1 MIVQSIRRLT
11 TRLASNDRSQS
22 HLERLLRE
30 YVPKQKWLYIAAVI
44 AMVIVA
50 GTSALTALLME
61 TIIDAMTAYDD
72 RYKIFLVAGAV
83 ALVFMVKGIANY
95 VQMVALARAGNRIVA
110 GMQERL
116 YSKLLEHGVSFFS
129 AKESSDLLMR
139 LVQGAQGARTA
150 VELVVTSI
158 ARDSLMLIGLI
169 AVMIYQQP
177 VLSLVSLVLGPIAV
191 FGVKMLVERVRD
203 IMKTEMLALSEII
216 KVLQETSK
224 GIQVIKVFSLED
236 RMSERMGTAVR
247 SVEKR
252 ANTIA
257 SLQAVTN
264 PLMETLSGFAIA
276 AIVALSAIN
285 AFGGQNPSPG
295 QLMSFITALLMAYE
309 PAKRISRVR
318 VQLEAALIMVNMM
331 FQLLDYTE
339 ELVEEPDAKD
349 LQPGPGKIELK
360 DVGFGYKDRGQV
372 ITSLNMECEPRK
384 TTALV
389 GPSGGGKSTILNLM
403 MRLYDPHSGQ
413 VLMDGQDIRKAT
425 FASLRQRMSFVGQD
439 TFLFSN
445 SILENIRC
453 SRPEASDIEV
463 YDAAKAA
470 NAHDFIMETKNGYET
485 QVGEN
490 GAFLSGG
497 QKQRLALARAI
508 LKKSDFL
515 ILDEATSA
523 LDSTSENL
531 IREALARLTENV
543 TVVVIAHRLSTV
555 LDADRIYVIADG
567 QVDECGTPEELLK
580 SNGLFREL
588 FDQQFDGYKT
598 ALGQ

>member
-72 RYKIFLVAGAV
+72 RYRIFLVAGAV

-508 LKKSDFL
+508 LKKERLPHSRRG
-515 ILDEATSA
+515 DE
-523 LDSTSENL
+523 
-531 IREALARLTENV
+531 RARFHLRKPHPRGACPPDRKRDRRGDRAPPV
-543 TVVVIAHRLSTV
+543 HGSRRRPDLCHRRRSG
-555 LDADRIYVIADG
+555 R
-567 QVDECGTPEELLK
+567 
-580 SNGLFREL
+580 
-588 FDQQFDGYKT
+588 
-598 ALGQ
+598 